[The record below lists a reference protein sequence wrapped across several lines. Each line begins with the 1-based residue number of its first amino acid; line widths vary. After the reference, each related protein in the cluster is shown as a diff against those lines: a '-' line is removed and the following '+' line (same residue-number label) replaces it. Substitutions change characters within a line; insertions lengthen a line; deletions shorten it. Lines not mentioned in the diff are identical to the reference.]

1 MHKIKIVLT
10 LLLLLALHL
19 QLPAQRTTVKEMRNR
34 VKRLQQQIKEKE
46 SILYTSEKDIKSKI
60 KSLQLL
66 TSQADE
72 QKTLIDLLSKELK
85 AINAEI
91 KLLDGEIAAG
101 EAKVEKSKK
110 EYAAALSRARRYG
123 TLQDKLLFIISADDF
138 NKMLHRYRYT
148 REYMNAH
155 RKQAEQLK
163 ENISSLQAKR
173 AEADSVRSQKNL
185 SLEEQKQEQTKLKT
199 LEEKQRTLLAE
210 LKRENK
216 AVKKELDRRRTELD
230 GLNAAIDK
238 AITAELE
245 ARRKAEEERKR
256 AQAKNTPSKKK
267 KTSKKETTTAV
278 TPKGE
283 TSSKGKEIL
292 THSAEAIKKQSGS
305 FLQNKGRLPVPVTGP
320 YRMINS
326 YGLQR
331 ATTGKGNVSIDL
343 GGITFACK
351 SGAKAR
357 AIFQGEVMG
366 VYGDNE
372 FVFLL
377 VKHGTYI
384 TVYSRL
390 KNVRVNKGDKVKA
403 GDTLADIAT
412 DADGIPSM
420 LFQIRNGKTKLNPNY
435 WLNL

>member
-1 MHKIKIVLT
+1 MHKIKTILI
-10 LLLLLALHL
+10 LLLLLALHM
-19 QLPAQRTTVKEMRNR
+19 QLPAQRTSVKDMRNR

-46 SILYTSEKDIKSKI
+46 SILQTSEKDIKSKI
-60 KSLQLL
+60 NSLQLL

-72 QKTLIDLLSKELK
+72 QKALIDLLSKELK
-85 AINAEI
+85 AIDAEI
-91 KLLDGEIAAG
+91 KLLDGEITAD

-199 LEEKQRTLLAE
+199 LEDKQRTLLAE

-216 AVKKELDRRRTELD
+216 AVKNELDRRRKELN

-238 AITAELE
+238 AITEELE

-256 AQAKNTPSKKK
+256 AQAKKTPSKKE
-267 KTSKKETTTAV
+267 KTSKKETTSAV
-278 TPKGE
+278 TTKEEP
-283 TSSKGKEIL
+283 SSKAKEPP
-292 THSAEAIKKQSGS
+292 THNAEAIKKQSGS

-420 LFQIRNGKTKLNPNY
+420 LFQIRNGKTKLNPNH

>member
-1 MHKIKIVLT
+1 MHKIKTILT
-10 LLLLLALHL
+10 LLLLLALHI
-19 QLPAQRTTVKEMRNR
+19 QLPAQRTSVKDMRNR

-46 SILYTSEKDIKSKI
+46 SILQTSEKDIKSKI
-60 KSLQLL
+60 NSLQLL

-72 QKTLIDLLSKELK
+72 QKALIDLLSKELK
-85 AINAEI
+85 AIDAEI
-91 KLLDGEIAAG
+91 KLLDGEITAG

-163 ENISSLQAKR
+163 ENIRSLQAKR

-199 LEEKQRTLLAE
+199 LEDKQRTLLAE

-216 AVKKELDRRRTELD
+216 AVKNELDRRRKELN

-238 AITAELE
+238 AITEELE

-256 AQAKNTPSKKK
+256 AQAKKTPSKKE
-267 KTSKKETTTAV
+267 KTSKKETTSAV
-278 TPKGE
+278 TTKEEP
-283 TSSKGKEIL
+283 SSKAKEPP

-377 VKHGTYI
+377 VKHGQRIRQISDRILAAAGVTPRI
-384 TVYSRL
+384 VLSSRNYEML
-390 KNVRVNKGDKVKA
+390 RRLAAEGM
-403 GDTLADIAT
+403 GYTL
-412 DADGIPSM
+412 
-420 LFQIRNGKTKLNPNY
+420 
-435 WLNL
+435 

>member
-1 MHKIKIVLT
+1 MHKIKTILT
-10 LLLLLALHL
+10 LLLLLALHM
-19 QLPAQRTTVKEMRNR
+19 QLPAQRTTVKDMRNR
-34 VKRLQQQIKEKE
+34 IKRLQQQIKEKE

-85 AINAEI
+85 AIDAEI
-91 KLLDGEIAAG
+91 KLLDGEITAG

-163 ENISSLQAKR
+163 ENIRSLQAKR

-199 LEEKQRTLLAE
+199 LEDKQRTLLAE

-216 AVKKELDRRRTELD
+216 AVKNELDRRRKELN

-238 AITAELE
+238 AITEELE

-256 AQAKNTPSKKK
+256 AQAKKTPSKKE
-267 KTSKKETTTAV
+267 KTSKKETTSAV
-278 TPKGE
+278 TTKEKP
-283 TSSKGKEIL
+283 SSKAKEPP

-343 GGITFACK
+343 GGIT
-351 SGAKAR
+351 
-357 AIFQGEVMG
+357 
-366 VYGDNE
+366 
-372 FVFLL
+372 
-377 VKHGTYI
+377 
-384 TVYSRL
+384 
-390 KNVRVNKGDKVKA
+390 
-403 GDTLADIAT
+403 
-412 DADGIPSM
+412 
-420 LFQIRNGKTKLNPNY
+420 
-435 WLNL
+435 

>member
-1 MHKIKIVLT
+1 MGELLT
-10 LLLLLALHL
+10 L
-19 QLPAQRTTVKEMRNR
+19 E
-34 VKRLQQQIKEKE
+34 
-46 SILYTSEKDIKSKI
+46 D
-60 KSLQLL
+60 
-66 TSQADE
+66 
-72 QKTLIDLLSKELK
+72 
-85 AINAEI
+85 
-91 KLLDGEIAAG
+91 
-101 EAKVEKSKK
+101 
-110 EYAAALSRARRYG
+110 
-123 TLQDKLLFIISADDF
+123 
-138 NKMLHRYRYT
+138 
-148 REYMNAH
+148 
-155 RKQAEQLK
+155 
-163 ENISSLQAKR
+163 
-173 AEADSVRSQKNL
+173 
-185 SLEEQKQEQTKLKT
+185 
-199 LEEKQRTLLAE
+199 KQRTLLAE

-216 AVKKELDRRRTELD
+216 AVKNELDRRRKELN

-238 AITAELE
+238 AITEELE

-256 AQAKNTPSKKK
+256 AQAKKTPSKKE
-267 KTSKKETTTAV
+267 KTSKKETTSAV
-278 TPKGE
+278 TTKEEP
-283 TSSKGKEIL
+283 SSKAKEPP

-420 LFQIRNGKTKLNPNY
+420 LFQIRNGKTKLNPY
-435 WLNL
+435 QWLKL